1 MPRHVASVLPAPPA
15 SSCVCR
21 QGKAQARSRSQRG
34 GRGARRTHQSATF
47 HGAFFALP
55 PRFSAWPPCSF
66 ALSRGKSESRK
77 RLITKDEED
86 GAGPGRRNRARHTH
100 SMMICE
106 RPTSSAV
113 WQARPAPYLKA
124 KLSASHRRPRP
135 FRAPPNPPP
144 PPASVHTGARQSATP
159 ARRLP
164 REPLLRG
171 RLRRAPP
178 FPVPSGGGLRAGRR
192 SVPTWVDLSLVRN
205 PKLARVDSSGSEFV
219 PAICFKNAVTDRI

>member
-1 MPRHVASVLPAPPA
+1 MLCGRPGPHHTSRH
-15 SSCVCR
+15 SS
-21 QGKAQARSRSQRG
+21 
-34 GRGARRTHQSATF
+34 
-47 HGAFFALP
+47 
-55 PRFSAWPPCSF
+55 
-66 ALSRGKSESRK
+66 LSLTPS
-77 RLITKDEED
+77 
-86 GAGPGRRNRARHTH
+86 
-100 SMMICE
+100 
-106 RPTSSAV
+106 SSA
-113 WQARPAPYLKA
+113 
-124 KLSASHRRPRP
+124 PRP

-192 SVPTWVDLSLVRN
+192 SVRAWVDLSLVRN

-219 PAICFKNAVTDRI
+219 PAICFKCCDPSNLNIPLSSSVTSGFSLLHNSALI

>member
-1 MPRHVASVLPAPPA
+1 MSAMWAMRRSAESRVRESSEGGRIGPDLDLAPLFYSPLRGKQRRLPLAAVPRHVASVLPAPPA

-34 GRGARRTHQSATF
+34 GRGARPTHQSATF

-55 PRFSAWPPCSF
+55 PRFSAWPPCRF

-77 RLITKDEED
+77 RLITNDEED

-113 WQARPAPYLKA
+113 WQARPAPYLEA
-124 KLSASHRRPRP
+124 
-135 FRAPPNPPP
+135 
-144 PPASVHTGARQSATP
+144 
-159 ARRLP
+159 
-164 REPLLRG
+164 
-171 RLRRAPP
+171 
-178 FPVPSGGGLRAGRR
+178 
-192 SVPTWVDLSLVRN
+192 
-205 PKLARVDSSGSEFV
+205 
-219 PAICFKNAVTDRI
+219 